1 MPIAVH
7 ATLLVYVV
15 VTSETV
21 NSLST
26 SVGLTTPSDTSDIAD
41 VEKKNLQ
48 KLAETAKNKLTSN
61 NQYTTNMRYIEY
73 KVDQVESNL
82 FESTTFRKWVYG
94 VTLAYKNNDEAAYTA
109 MFTTLVAHYGGEPF
123 VRMLADAK
131 LWIGTERRA
140 TRLENVQLESENL
153 LKTRTLRTRADYVKK
168 MDDDMD
174 PYDLLLLTLKA
185 RYDDAGLAK
194 MLVLTNNDPHAS
206 YIASQIEWSQLG
218 RTAPHRAASHGY
230 VPCGRIGWDGRIRR
244 FPYSQTAGAE

>member
-41 VEKKNLQ
+41 VGKKNLQ

-140 TRLENVQLESENL
+140 TRLENVQLESGKLMESSGRRVQAS
-153 LKTRTLRTRADYVKK
+153 KT
-168 MDDDMD
+168 
-174 PYDLLLLTLKA
+174 
-185 RYDDAGLAK
+185 
-194 MLVLTNNDPHAS
+194 
-206 YIASQIEWSQLG
+206 
-218 RTAPHRAASHGY
+218 
-230 VPCGRIGWDGRIRR
+230 
-244 FPYSQTAGAE
+244 

>member
-1 MPIAVH
+1 
-7 ATLLVYVV
+7 
-15 VTSETV
+15 
-21 NSLST
+21 
-26 SVGLTTPSDTSDIAD
+26 
-41 VEKKNLQ
+41 
-48 KLAETAKNKLTSN
+48 
-61 NQYTTNMRYIEY
+61 
-73 KVDQVESNL
+73 
-82 FESTTFRKWVYG
+82 
-94 VTLAYKNNDEAAYTA
+94 
-109 MFTTLVAHYGGEPF
+109 
-123 VRMLADAK
+123 
-131 LWIGTERRA
+131 
-140 TRLENVQLESENL
+140 
-153 LKTRTLRTRADYVKK
+153 